1 MPQITSSAFSSR
13 LAFFNQLNN
22 KPETE
27 SRSSGMGKLS
37 QSFTGVRNSA
47 SSQFFPRPKTTA
59 DQTDGSFRSNL
70 NVRQSANGEAPAA
83 PMSKRVSILD
93 VMKLKMEAEGQP
105 FDSFINKLKSVKVTD
120 APPPIKRQ
128 ELAPAAPIAA
138 PIAPVNVSFQNGVIP
153 PPPPPPMFS
162 APVKAKY
169 VPTEIKPASKED
181 IANLAAAQLAK
192 VAKKSEPKHQMPA
205 DFMAAL
211 LAKLPKKIE

>member
-1 MPQITSSAFSSR
+1 MPHITSNSLSSR
-13 LAFFNQLNN
+13 ITFFNQLNN

-27 SRSSGMGKLS
+27 SRPSKMGKFS
-37 QSFTGVRNSA
+37 QRFTGVRNNA
-47 SSQFFPRPKTTA
+47 APHFFTHPKATS
-59 DQTDGSFRSNL
+59 DQTDGSFRSSL
-70 NVRQSANGEAPAA
+70 NTRHSANGEAPTA
-83 PMSKRVSILD
+83 PVSKKVSILD
-93 VMKLKMEAEGQP
+93 VMKLKMEAEGQQ
-105 FDSFINKLKSVKVTD
+105 FESFIDKLKSVKVTD

-128 ELAPAAPIAA
+128 ELAPVAPIAA

-162 APVKAKY
+162 APVKTKY
-169 VPTEIKPASKED
+169 IPTEIKPASKED
-181 IANLAAAQLAK
+181 IAALAAKQFAK